1 MWKWWLAMLLLW
13 VGHGQVDAQAQKA
26 LTVGITPTLSAKAL
40 LLQYQ
45 PLRAYLERELQRP
58 VNIVTATDFQ
68 RFHVDMI
75 AGEFDVALSAAHL
88 ARYAQVEAHYIPLA
102 TYTSPNHP
110 VFVMASQRPV
120 ADIRELRGKT
130 LAVFDPLALVVLQ
143 AHHWLEDQ
151 GLKAGR
157 DFRVVVFP
165 SHASVAHAVAN
176 AEALLGV
183 TATVALGRYPAE
195 LKPQV
200 QVHKELPAVSALVW
214 SANARMASQAI
225 ALRDLM
231 LRFGQSP
238 QGQQFFT
245 QSGYQGLRALS
256 ANELAPLDRAAREA
270 VAQMSANK
278 P

>member
-1 MWKWWLAMLLLW
+1 MWKWWLVVLLW
-13 VGHGQVDAQAQKA
+13 VGSIHAGAQTQKT

-45 PLRAYLERELQRP
+45 PLRTYLERELRRP

-68 RFHVDMI
+68 KFHADTL

-88 ARYAQVEAHYIPLA
+88 ARHAQVEAHYSPLA
-102 TYTSPNHP
+102 TYTRSNHP
-110 VFVMASQRPV
+110 VLVMASQRPV
-120 ADIRELRGKT
+120 AQISELRGKT

-157 DFRVVVFP
+157 DFRVAIFP

-176 AEALLGV
+176 GEALLGV

-200 QVHKELPAVSALVW
+200 QIHRELPAVPAQVW
-214 SANARMASQAI
+214 LAHARMANETGV
-225 ALRDLM
+225 LKEVL

-238 QGQQFFT
+238 EGHQFLAE
-245 QSGYQGLRALS
+245 SGYQGLRAL
-256 ANELAPLDRAAREA
+256 APNELAVLDRAAREA
-270 VAQMSANK
+270 VAQMKGTK